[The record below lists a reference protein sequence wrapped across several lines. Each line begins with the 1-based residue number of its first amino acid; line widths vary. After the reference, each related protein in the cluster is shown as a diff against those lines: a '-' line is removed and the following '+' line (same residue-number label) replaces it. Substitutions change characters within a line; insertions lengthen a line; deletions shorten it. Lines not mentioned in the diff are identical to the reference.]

1 LRSPIGWPFGKDKSS
16 GLIALGELVIS
27 KEDSA
32 LIQNYPEATVGALI
46 VNGKGEILLVRS
58 YKWGSRYTVPGG
70 HIELG
75 EPSERAVRRE
85 VREEVGLE
93 VEPIR
98 LLLVQEAIYPAGYI
112 KHEHFIFLDYLCR
125 TTSSDVKLDG
135 KEIQEYLWTNP
146 DDALQLDLESYTRNL
161 VEAYVRDLEP
171 GKAIK

>member
-1 LRSPIGWPFGKDKSS
+1 M
-16 GLIALGELVIS
+16 V
-27 KEDSA
+27 
-32 LIQNYPEATVGALI
+32 QNYPEATVGALI

-75 EPSERAVRRE
+75 EASEKAVRRE

-98 LLLVQEAIYPAGYI
+98 LLLVQEAIYPEGYI

-125 TTSSDVKLDG
+125 TSSSDVKLDG

-161 VEAYVRDLEP
+161 VEAYMRDLESR
-171 GKAIK
+171 KAIR